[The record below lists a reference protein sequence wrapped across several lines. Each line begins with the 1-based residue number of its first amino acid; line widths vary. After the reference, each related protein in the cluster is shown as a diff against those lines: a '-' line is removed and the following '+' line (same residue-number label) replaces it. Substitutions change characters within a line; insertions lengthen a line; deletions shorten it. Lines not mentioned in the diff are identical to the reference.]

1 MVRSN
6 FHFESTKDHKPKKYT
21 IFTHVLIVYAS
32 LVSLLTSIMQYQKIK
47 YIVLHK

>member
-21 IFTHVLIVYAS
+21 IFTHDSYWDLSHVLIVYANS
-32 LVSLLTSIMQYQKIK
+32 
-47 YIVLHK
+47 